1 MLLRERF
8 VRNRFYRMPPSLSFF
23 SLPDRLFSTV
33 IAVLVAGSFL
43 LPAASAQ
50 PAAAGSAFQNEGIR
64 AVIDAQVERDTET
77 LLRFLS
83 HEDEAIR
90 ARAALALGSV
100 QDSAAIPDLA
110 ERLTSDPS
118 PHVQAQ
124 AAFALGQTPGTVPVV
139 PLFEALSTSST
150 DAALHDAALE
160 ALGKT
165 GDAASLRQLAERDV
179 APELEG
185 SLALAIAR
193 YGLRGIHDSLAVNR
207 LVEILET
214 NASASPIR
222 TKAAYYFGRI
232 PTAESWAH
240 QASAVRT
247 ALRASA
253 PDDPA
258 VMHLVRGIS
267 RLGDAADDPLL
278 VGRLRT
284 APDWRTRVNTIQ
296 ALASRTGRPSVVA
309 VLTEQLDDE
318 NPHVAI
324 TAAEVLSDATIAHS
338 QAEALITWVQ
348 KHPDRWRVTG
358 PLLQCIA
365 RSADDPVGRPFVQN
379 MVRRYASQRD
389 PVVHAAAVPALAF
402 LKTDEVPPAL
412 TAAATND
419 DSRVAAAALEA
430 LAARWS
436 DIKAE
441 REAIGPAR
449 TSRYFE
455 AFASGVFRGDVATVN
470 AAASALADSA
480 FATNGATGILVRTLN
495 QRKMPEDVEAI
506 TALLRAL
513 GTVLPTPQAES
524 ALRAFLDHPHP
535 VLRQTA
541 ASALTAYSEAP
552 VSPTGSGT
560 TDTPAIDWSFA
571 ESLGSAPRLVLE
583 TSKGR
588 VVIEMDSFAAPQTT
602 VTISRLAQNGAYD
615 GVPFHRVVPNF
626 VVQGGDVARGD
637 GWGGPGFTIRS
648 EFTTIPYERGTV
660 GIASAGKD
668 TEGSQFFI
676 THSMQPHLDGR
687 YTAFGRVVE
696 GMDIVDQIV
705 ANDRIR
711 TAEVITSK

>member
-1 MLLRERF
+1 MLPRDRLIRSCF
-8 VRNRFYRMPPSLSFF
+8 NRMPPSLSFF
-23 SLPDRLFSTV
+23 SLPDCLAPAV
-33 IAVLVAGSFL
+33 IAILVAVSLL

-50 PAAAGSAFQNEGIR
+50 PAAPGSAFQYKDLR
-64 AVIDAQVERDTET
+64 TVIDAQVERDTAT

-83 HEDEAIR
+83 HENEATR
-90 ARAALALGSV
+90 ARAAFALGSV
-100 QDSAAIPDLA
+100 QDSAAIPGLT

-118 PHVQAQ
+118 PHVRAQ
-124 AAFALGQTPGTVPVV
+124 AAFALGQTPGLVPAA
-139 PLFEALSTSST
+139 PLFDALSTSGT
-150 DAALHDAALE
+150 EAGLHEAALE

-165 GDAASLRQLAERDV
+165 GDAASLRQLATHDV
-179 APELEG
+179 APEHAG

-193 YGLRGIHDSLAVNR
+193 YGLRGVHDSLAVNR
-207 LVEILET
+207 LVEILG
-214 NASASPIR
+214 NHPSASPER

-232 PTAESWAH
+232 PATEPWAH
-240 QASAVRT
+240 QSDAVRT
-247 ALRASA
+247 ALQASS

-296 ALASRTGRPSVVA
+296 ALASRTDRPSVVA

-318 NPHVAI
+318 NPHVAT
-324 TAAEVLSDATIAHS
+324 TAAEVLSNATIAHS
-338 QAEALITWVQ
+338 QAEALISWVQ
-348 KHPDRWRVTG
+348 EHPDRWRVAG

-379 MVRRYASQRD
+379 MVRRYASQRN
-389 PVVHAAAVPALAF
+389 PVIHAAAVPALAF
-402 LKTDEVPPAL
+402 LKTDEVAPAL

-419 DSRVAAAALEA
+419 DPRVAAAALQA
-430 LAARWS
+430 LADRWS

-441 REAIGPAR
+441 REAVGPAR

-480 FATNGATGILVRTLN
+480 FATNGATEILVRSLKK
-495 QRKMPEDVEAI
+495 RKMPDDVEAV

-513 GTVLPTPQAES
+513 GTVSPTPQAES
-524 ALRAFLDHPHP
+524 ALRSFLDHPHP

-541 ASALTAYSEAP
+541 ASALTAYSGAP

-571 ESLGSAPRLVLE
+571 KSLGDAPRLVLK
-583 TSKGR
+583 TNKGR
-588 VVIEMDSFAAPQTT
+588 VVIEMDLLSAPQTV
-602 VTISRLAQNGAYD
+602 VTISKLAQNEAYD

-637 GWGGPGFTIRS
+637 GWGGPGFMIRS
-648 EFTTIPYERGTV
+648 EFTRIPYERGTV

-668 TEGSQFFI
+668 TEGSQFFV

-696 GMDIVDQIV
+696 GMDVVDQIV

-711 TAEVITSK
+711 TADIVTSR